1 VIDLATDIR
10 RAIEERRRGLDLK
23 QAWRDLER
31 ARLATA
37 TVGNPHGP
45 GRQRGFI
52 MTPYAFATAATD
64 GPLGLTVTNSSTTLN
79 STGVTPKFGATGC
92 CFVGSTQSS
101 GSKFVSIAHNAG
113 FTAAADFTIE
123 MWIQVTNNATF
134 QVFCYKA
141 AGTGQSPWEL
151 WLSSGGKLSLFC
163 SKSDGTALVNIAGT
177 TTVTTNAW
185 HFIQARRTGNVFACA
200 LDGTQ
205 EATVTVAG
213 ALWSDG
219 DAVTVGNFASGSAAN
234 MLGYWQDFRFTNGVS
249 RAFAVPTAVFP
260 NS

>member
-1 VIDLATDIR
+1 MIDRSTDIR
-10 RAIEERRRGLDLK
+10 AALERRRS
-23 QAWRDLER
+23 
-31 ARLATA
+31 
-37 TVGNPHGP
+37 
-45 GRQRGFI
+45 RQRGFI
-52 MTPYAFATAATD
+52 MTPYAATPPVTDPSYSSVIALLHGQAATD
-64 GPLGLTVTNSSTTLN
+64 NGPLGLAVTNTGTTLN
-79 STGVTPKFGATGC
+79 STGVTPQFGASGV

-134 QVFCYKA
+134 QVLCYKA
-141 AGTGQSPWEL
+141 AGTGQSPFEL
-151 WLSSGGKLSLFC
+151 YLSGAGKLGFFGN
-163 SKSDGTALVNIAGT
+163 KSDGTTLYNIIGT
-177 TTVTTNAW
+177 TTVSANAW
-185 HFIQARRTGNVFACA
+185 HFVQGRRTGNVFACA

-213 ALWSDG
+213 ALFSDG

-234 MLGYWQDFRFTNGVS
+234 MLGYWQDFRFTNGVA